1 VLEIRKIKPKTMK
14 RHCTVFILVLLCIG
28 MKVIAETEND
38 CYVKVG
44 DKIYFGK
51 DIKMGLLHTEIVLP
65 DGTVTEVRNRDIT
78 AYKHHNRIYRL
89 MPVICEK
96 NDTICLAMMEYI
108 TSRTGY
114 SVFRYCCPISGDQAS
129 NKKDFYFVYKQ
140 GKFYRRISP
149 EDAEAQLP
157 AFGIKVI

>member
-1 VLEIRKIKPKTMK
+1 MNPIRKNLNPMK
-14 RHCTVFILVLLCIG
+14 RSIVFIILILLCIG
-28 MKVIAETEND
+28 MKVVAATEND
-38 CYVKVG
+38 CYVQVG

-51 DIKMGLLHTEIVLP
+51 DIKMGLVHTEIVMP
-65 DGTVTEVRNRDIT
+65 DGTVAEVRNSDIK
-78 AYKHHNRIYRL
+78 AYRHHNRVYRL
-89 MPVICEK
+89 MPVICER

-129 NKKDFYFVYKQ
+129 NKKDFFFVYKQ
-140 GKFYRRISP
+140 GKFYRRINP
-149 EDAEAQLP
+149 ENAEAELP

>member
-1 VLEIRKIKPKTMK
+1 MK
-14 RHCTVFILVLLCIG
+14 RSIVVIILILLCIG

-44 DKIYFGK
+44 DKVYFGK
-51 DIKMGLLHTEIVLP
+51 DIKVGLVHTEIVLP
-65 DGTVTEVRNRDIT
+65 DGTVTEVRNRDVT
-78 AYKHHNRIYRL
+78 AYRHHNKMYMIL
-89 MPVICEK
+89 PVICDR

-108 TSRTGY
+108 TTRKGY
-114 SVFRYCCPISGDQAS
+114 NVFRYCCPYTDEIYVTC
-129 NKKDFYFVYKQ
+129 KKNFYFVYKQ
-140 GKFYRRISP
+140 GKFYRRINP